1 MIVPIR
7 IGSGIRMKLLEASNL
22 GIPFVSTTVG
32 AEGLPFKH
40 KQDCLLAD
48 SVDSFVECILAMKEL
63 PLQRKL
69 ANNAYK

>member
-1 MIVPIR
+1 M
-7 IGSGIRMKLLEASNL
+7 
-22 GIPFVSTTVG
+22 STTVG

-69 ANNAYK
+69 ANNAYKMIKETFSKDKLKETRLVVYNKIFNQ